1 MREGLDIMNIWLDS
15 GLSWSCVLG
24 QESQVT
30 DVPKADLY
38 IEGLDQFSGWFY
50 TSLLT
55 RLALTGEA
63 PYKKIFVHG
72 FTLDENGNKVQ
83 WISCSLHLSLLLFR
97 CPSPW
102 EMSSPPMTWW

>member
-1 MREGLDIMNIWLDS
+1 MREGLDIMDIWLDS

-24 QESQVT
+24 QDSHVT
-30 DVPKADLY
+30 EVPRADLY

-72 FTLDENGNKVQ
+72 FTLDENGNKVTELCSPYK
-83 WISCSLHLSLLLFR
+83 ISVLPFLDVQV
-97 CPSPW
+97 PG
-102 EMSSPPMTWW
+102 